1 MKPTKNGYKRQD
13 TTETM
18 QMMQWTKIQKLC
30 TERLLKNVVIQMFKK
45 NWSLKQ
51 CHTSYD
57 ITMFFSGF
65 AKIASWKET
74 F

>member
-1 MKPTKNGYKRQD
+1 MNKPYQMKPTKNGYKRQD

-45 NWSLKQ
+45 N
-51 CHTSYD
+51 
-57 ITMFFSGF
+57 
-65 AKIASWKET
+65 
-74 F
+74 